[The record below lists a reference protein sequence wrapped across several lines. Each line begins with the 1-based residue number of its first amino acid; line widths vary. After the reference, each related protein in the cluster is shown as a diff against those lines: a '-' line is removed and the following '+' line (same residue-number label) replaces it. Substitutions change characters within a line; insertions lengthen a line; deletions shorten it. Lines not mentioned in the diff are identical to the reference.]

1 MTQEEFNKLRQENE
15 KELIKSINENKK
27 KNLQEIVDFE
37 IVAKKLKECA
47 ENYTRY
53 LKEKGLKE
61 FAENYTLHL
70 KEMIK
75 K

>member
-27 KNLQEIVDFE
+27 ENLQEIVDFE
-37 IVAKKLKECA
+37 NVVKQLKKCA

-53 LKEKGLKE
+53 LKENGLKE
-61 FAENYTLHL
+61 FVENYELHL